1 MCFQAIGT
9 IEKIVKKVSPKTK
22 SKTDA
27 LKVTKKTPVKAPKK
41 KSVTSAAPAL
51 PKVVVLPPMP
61 PHSESVLPVEPA
73 KKKRR
78 RRIKRKEG
86 KTDPSKM
93 YFNMGTQE
101 AIIQHQGFK
110 DKADK
115 DAIYLEKIMPAFVA
129 LVENLMNVHKF
140 NVAGA
145 DISIEEIKSDCV
157 TFLYESI
164 HKYDATRGSMA
175 FSYFNVVAKNWL
187 IIKTKQKATRT
198 KRFVSVDE
206 SDDMSIQDLSAIESY
221 QSSERLE
228 NTTPHGYI
236 KEKIILMMKD
246 FLKSNS
252 SNDNEELCAKTIIHI
267 FESIE
272 DLDLLN
278 KNAVMY
284 YMRELS
290 GLNSKQLVVSLQA
303 IRKKYKTEKNDF
315 FLF

>member
-1 MCFQAIGT
+1 M
-9 IEKIVKKVSPKTK
+9 KKVSGKTK
-22 SKTDA
+22 SKTDTSK
-27 LKVTKKTPVKAPKK
+27 KVTKKTPAVAPKK
-41 KSVTSAAPAL
+41 KTVKSAVVSGPVL

-61 PHSESVLPVEPA
+61 PHSESALPVEPP

-93 YFNMGTQE
+93 YFNMGTQD
-101 AIIQHQGFK
+101 AIVEHQK
-110 DKADK
+110 CTNKVEK
-115 DAIYLEKIMPAFVA
+115 DAIYLTKIMPAFIT

-145 DISIEEIKSDCV
+145 DISVEEIKNDCV

-164 HKYDATRGSMA
+164 HKYDVTRGSAA

-187 IIKTKQKATRT
+187 IIKTKQKATKT

-206 SDDMSIQDLSAIESY
+206 QDDMSMQDLAAIDNY

-228 NTTPHGYI
+228 NTTPHGFI

-246 FLKSNS
+246 FLKTNS

-303 IRKKYKTEKNDF
+303 IRKKYKTEKADF
-315 FLF
+315 FI

>member
-1 MCFQAIGT
+1 M
-9 IEKIVKKVSPKTK
+9 KKVSRKTK

-27 LKVTKKTPVKAPKK
+27 LKVTKKTPAVKSPKK
-41 KSVTSAAPAL
+41 KKVVEAGPIL

-61 PHSESVLPVEPA
+61 PHSESVLPVEQPA

-101 AIIQHQGFK
+101 AIIEHQECK
-110 DKADK
+110 NKADK
-115 DAIYLEKIMPAFVA
+115 DAIYLERIMPAFVA

-145 DISIEEIKSDCV
+145 DISIEEIKNDCV

-164 HKYDATRGSMA
+164 HKYDASRGSMA

-206 SDDMSIQDLSAIESY
+206 QDDMSIQDLSAIENY

-228 NTTPHGYI
+228 NTTPHGFI

-246 FLKSNS
+246 FLKNNS
-252 SNDNEELCAKTIIHI
+252 TNDNEELCAKTIIHI